1 MDAADD
7 DGLMAQVRSGD
18 RAAFECLVHRHLDS
32 VHRYLVRLTPSPAD
46 ADELAQE
53 TFLRLWQRASSYRP
67 GQVRLTTWLHRI
79 AHNLA
84 VDRFRRRHGEH
95 TGLAEPEALA
105 ELDGAVTPDEQLA
118 LTRTG
123 RLLDRAIAALPANQR
138 AALILCQV
146 QGFSNRETA
155 GILGLSVRGV
165 ESLIAR
171 ARRSLRR
178 TLEAADGAAP
188 GAGSEDHESS

>member
-1 MDAADD
+1 MDAPEDD
-7 DGLMAQVRSGD
+7 ALMKLVRSGD
-18 RAAFECLVHRHLDS
+18 RAAFDRRVQRHLDS

-53 TFLRLWQRASSYRP
+53 TFLRMWQRAASYRP

-84 VDRFRRRHGEH
+84 VDRFRRQRGESVS
-95 TGLAEPEALA
+95 LDAPEALSA
-105 ELDGAVTPDEQLA
+105 TDGTALPDEQIGLA
-118 LTRTG
+118 RTG
-123 RLLDRAIAALPANQR
+123 RVLERAIAALPANQR

-155 GILGLSVRGV
+155 RILGVSVRGV

-171 ARRSLRR
+171 ARRTLRR
-178 TLEAADGAAP
+178 NLDAAESAA
-188 GAGSEDHESS
+188 GAGSDDHESS

>member
-1 MDAADD
+1 MDAPEDD
-7 DGLMAQVRSGD
+7 ALMKLVRSGD
-18 RAAFECLVHRHLDS
+18 RAAFDRLVRRHLDS

-53 TFLRLWQRASSYRP
+53 TFLRMWQRAASYRP

-84 VDRFRRRHGEH
+84 VDRFRRQRGESVS
-95 TGLAEPEALA
+95 LDAPEALSVT
-105 ELDGAVTPDEQLA
+105 DGTALPDEQIGLA
-118 LTRTG
+118 RTG
-123 RLLDRAIAALPANQR
+123 RVLERAIAALPANQR

-155 GILGLSVRGV
+155 RILGVSVRGV

-171 ARRSLRR
+171 ARRTLRR
-178 TLEAADGAAP
+178 ILDAAESAA
-188 GAGSEDHESS
+188 GAGSDDHESS

>member
-1 MDAADD
+1 MDAPDD
-7 DGLMAQVRSGD
+7 DALMALVRAGD
-18 RAAFECLVHRHLDS
+18 RGAFDRLVHRHLDS

-53 TFLRLWQRASSYRP
+53 TFLRAWQRAASYRP
-67 GQVRLTTWLHRI
+67 GRARLTTWLHRI

-84 VDRFRRRHGEH
+84 VDRMRRSHGEP
-95 TGLAEPEALA
+95 LSLDAPDALS
-105 ELDGAVTPDEQLA
+105 LTDGAVPADEQIGA
-118 LTRTG
+118 ARTG
-123 RLLDRAIAALPANQR
+123 RLLDRAIGALPANQR

-146 QGFSNRETA
+146 QGFSNRDTA
-155 GILGLSVRGV
+155 RILGVSVRSV

-178 TLEAADGAAP
+178 TLEGAV
-188 GAGSEDHESS
+188 GTGSDQHES